1 MRRKTFVLIAVLAA
15 SVAASVAGASTKDV
29 RLSLV
34 AYSTP
39 REAYNKLIPAFQKT
53 QAGNGVSFSQSYAA
67 SGDQARAVKAGLKA
81 DIVALSLGPGRR
93 RARHRRPRRLQVGPA
108 VVQGHGH
115 QLTRR
120 LHRPGRQPEEDQGL
134 ERPDPAGRAG
144 RDAEPVHVGRRPL
157 ERDGRVRRAAQARQ
171 DRQAGAGL
179 PAEAVQERRLAGQE
193 RPRLAA
199 DVQRRPRRRA
209 AGLRE
214 RGALRPFARPGLAVR
229 DPALDD
235 PDREPDRGREGR
247 ATTSRR
253 RTRSSASCARRTRRR
268 SSPRRATGRS
278 ARRSRSSS
286 RRSSRHARVS
296 SRSTSSGSAA
306 GTRCRSGSSIR
317 GTESWRGSKGRS
329 EVSPARRADR
339 TVRLR
344 AS

>member
-1 MRRKTFVLIAVLAA
+1 MRHKTFLLLAVLAA

-81 DIVALSLGPGRR
+81 DIVALSLGPDVDELVTAGLVDSKWDRQSYKGMVTNS
-93 RARHRRPRRLQVGPA
+93 L
-108 VVQGHGH
+108 VVFVVRDGNPKKIK
-115 QLTRR
+115 R
-120 LHRPGRQPEEDQGL
+120 L
-134 ERPDPAGRAG
+134 ERPDPPGRAG
-144 RDAEPVHVGRRPL
+144 RDAEPVHVGRRSL
-157 ERDGRVRRAAQARQ
+157 ERDGRVRGAAQARQ

-214 RGALRPFARPGLAVR
+214 RGALRPLARPGLAVR

-235 PDREPDRGREGR
+235 PDREPDRGREGQR
-247 ATTSRR
+247 AQAGGERVPPLPAHAGRAEDLRR
-253 RTRSSASCARRTRRR
+253 GGLPAGQQGGREAVHVEVPGAPGSVHDRPARARRLGQG
-268 SSPRRATGRS
+268 AEAVLRS
-278 ARRSRSSS
+278 AERR
-286 RRSSRHARVS
+286 
-296 SRSTSSGSAA
+296 
-306 GTRCRSGSSIR
+306 
-317 GTESWRGSKGRS
+317 SWRGSKGRS
-329 EVSPARRADR
+329 EVSPARSAAR